1 MADDQNSRGLE
12 LVSKKLNKELIIPA
26 EMAKRGLELAI
37 SIEKRQN
44 IEKCKKPILK
54 FPGLLKRSCVTFSK
68 NGILAGLSSHGKQK
82 DNPGLVIW
90 NMDDFMLSVFPEA
103 GFQEFAPSQRF
114 IEQALKDDPPISD
127 VKISA
132 NLNRSKTNY
141 DSASYPQDIN
151 CVAISNTGTIALI
164 GYANG
169 CIGYCDV
176 NDGVISDKR
185 IISKDPKGQG
195 VGSIAISPDNHL
207 LAVSVG
213 LAVHLWE
220 TKSGMETC
228 RLDGHNRFYNQLSFS
243 DDGSKLL
250 IAEISVNNRPCLA
263 LLDVNGRRSPLFF
276 SNDRTKNISAV
287 AISSNNE
294 ILVTMSKG
302 IISLWDAKSGR
313 EITYW
318 NHTTSEVND
327 IIKSY
332 SGTEQAEIPYSA
344 EYDIEI
350 SNNTDPPLIL
360 RNPYIW
366 GLSSIA
372 ISPDGN
378 KILSGGGDNSMRL
391 WTIDGDVIWEYP
403 HESQVVKVAFHP
415 DGHRISAGCMN
426 GSIYVWEL
434 P

>member
-1 MADDQNSRGLE
+1 MTDDHGSHGFE
-12 LVSKKLNKELIIPA
+12 LVSKRSNKELVIPT

-37 SIEKRQN
+37 SIEKRQG
-44 IEKCKKPILK
+44 IEKCKQPILK

-68 NGILAGLSSHGKQK
+68 NGVFAGLSSHGKQK

-90 NMDDFMLSVFPEA
+90 NMDNLMLSVYPEA
-103 GFQEFAPSQRF
+103 IFPEFAPFQRF
-114 IEQALKDDPPISD
+114 IEQALKDNSPVSE
-127 VKISA
+127 VKITA
-132 NLNRSKTNY
+132 NLNRRETNV
-141 DSASYPQDIN
+141 DPASNPRDIN
-151 CVAISNTGTIALI
+151 CVALSNTGAIVLI

-176 NDGVISDKR
+176 KDGVISEKK
-185 IISKDPKGQG
+185 IIGKDPKGQG
-195 VGSIAISPDNHL
+195 VGSIVISPDNHL
-207 LAVSVG
+207 LAESCGFVVR
-213 LAVHLWE
+213 LWE
-220 TKSGMETC
+220 VGSGREIG

-250 IAEISVNNRPCLA
+250 IAEISINNRPCLT
-263 LLDVNGRRSPLFF
+263 LLDVNGRRPPLFF
-276 SNDRTKNISAV
+276 SNDRTKNIAAV
-287 AISSNNE
+287 AISSNNNF
-294 ILVTMSKG
+294 LATMSKG
-302 IISLWDAKSGR
+302 IISLWDAKSGS

-318 NHTTSEVND
+318 NHITSEVND

-332 SGTEQAEIPYSA
+332 SGTEQTEIPYSDD
-344 EYDIEI
+344 YDIEI
-350 SNNTDPPLIL
+350 SKNTDPPLIL

-378 KILSGGGDNSMRL
+378 KILSGGGDNFMRL
-391 WTIDGDVIWEYP
+391 WTIDGKVIWEYP

-415 DGHRISAGCMN
+415 EGHRIFAGSIN